1 VSPYLWGMVLTCSMP
16 LKRELGVTDWYAV
29 IKEIRAIVE
38 TDNGEQL
45 HE

>member
-1 VSPYLWGMVLTCSMP
+1 MP
-16 LKRELGVTDWYAV
+16 LKRELGVEDWYAIIQEV
-29 IKEIRAIVE
+29 RAIVE